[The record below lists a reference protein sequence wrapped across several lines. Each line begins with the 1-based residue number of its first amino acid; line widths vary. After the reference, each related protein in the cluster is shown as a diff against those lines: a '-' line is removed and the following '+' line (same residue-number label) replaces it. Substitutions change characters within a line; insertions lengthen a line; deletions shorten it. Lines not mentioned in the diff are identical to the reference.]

1 MEIIMIRYI
10 KDNSRIIT
18 KLILNQVGAAI
29 LGITLSSAAA
39 QSDTLFAGLSVL
51 SSIFY
56 MVLLYN
62 AIWEEGGK
70 ERIKIDGGRASMKP
84 LRGLWVSLIANI
96 PNFVL
101 AVFIFIGRTFGTKS
115 GFGFEWAG
123 SLYGIGH
130 GIATFYEG
138 MYTGLVRSYSPYNP
152 IGYFL
157 IIIPAVFICTVGYII
172 GVNNIRI
179 FDIITGKNKK
189 SKKNAK

>member
-1 MEIIMIRYI
+1 MIRYI
-10 KDNSRIIT
+10 KDNSKIIT

-29 LGITLSSAAA
+29 LGITLTSAAA
-39 QSDTLFAGLSVL
+39 QSNTLFWALSVV
-51 SSIFY
+51 STIFY
-56 MVLLYN
+56 MILLYN

-70 ERIKIDGGRASMKP
+70 ERIRIDGGRAEMKP

-101 AVFIFIGRTFGTKS
+101 FLFILVGRIFGTKS
-115 GFGFEWAG
+115 GFGFKWAG
-123 SLYGIGH
+123 ALYGIGH

-138 MYTGLVRSYSPYNP
+138 MYAGLVNTFSPYNP
-152 IGYFL
+152 IGYLL
-157 IIIPAVFICTVGYII
+157 IIIPAVLVCTVGYAI

-189 SKKNAK
+189 KNNSAK